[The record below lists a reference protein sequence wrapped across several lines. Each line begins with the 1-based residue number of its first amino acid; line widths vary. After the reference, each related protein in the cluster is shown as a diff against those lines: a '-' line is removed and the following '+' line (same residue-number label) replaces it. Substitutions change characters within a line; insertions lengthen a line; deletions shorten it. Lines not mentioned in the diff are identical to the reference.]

1 MFDQIGL
8 DLRTENGTWITRGP
22 CKESYFLKYFCKY
35 RVYTYAL
42 KKFYFR
48 AIKNSTVCVTYEFY
62 INMVLRADAIMKV
75 NFYEYK
81 RFIIAF
87 FNCYRVKFLKVLF
100 LFLVVE
106 FVKQCFFNS
115 FDPILFNLHCIRNR

>member
-1 MFDQIGL
+1 M
-8 DLRTENGTWITRGP
+8 
-22 CKESYFLKYFCKY
+22 S
-35 RVYTYAL
+35 YTYAL

-87 FNCYRVKFLKVLF
+87 FNYYRVKFLKVLF

-115 FDPILFNLHCIRNR
+115 FDPILFNSHCIRNR